1 MRERE
6 RGQPRSTLPKTNIH
20 LSVYLSRPPSCL
32 SSLPTHKLRLL
43 SHLEADA
50 ADPALH
56 ARSAVP
62 LSHLGRGLP
71 CEASSATQST
81 AAASASSS
89 ASAAL
94 ARRGSPVGAAGFSV
108 GEILSVSRGLKQKER
123 REQRLDSISHHQS
136 KWHESW
142 LARAQSGPSSLEAAV
157 ASDYYDRYAGHVC
170 TFYPG
175 EARERAGG
183 RGLVSPARRPSV
195 QEGDA

>member
-1 MRERE
+1 M
-6 RGQPRSTLPKTNIH
+6 PKTNIH
-20 LSVYLSRPPSCL
+20 LSVYLSRPPSRL
-32 SSLPTHKLRLL
+32 SSRPTHKLRLL

-136 KWHESW
+136 KWHEVPLRQQWHPIITIDMPAMCALFIRGKRES
-142 LARAQSGPSSLEAAV
+142 
-157 ASDYYDRYAGHVC
+157 
-170 TFYPG
+170 
-175 EARERAGG
+175 ERAGEAS
-183 RGLVSPARRPSV
+183 LARPGVRPSRR
-195 QEGDA
+195 EMREK

>member
-1 MRERE
+1 MSRAGEGE
-6 RGQPRSTLPKTNIH
+6 VNRGQHCQRPISIYPSI
-20 LSVYLSRPPSCL
+20 YLALPPSR
-32 SSLPTHKLRLL
+32 PTHKLRLL

-62 LSHLGRGLP
+62 LPHLGRGLP
-71 CEASSATQST
+71 CEASSASQSST
-81 AAASASSS
+81 AASASSS

-94 ARRGSPVGAAGFSV
+94 ARRGSPVRAAGFAV

-142 LARAQSGPSSLEAAV
+142 LARAQSGPSS
-157 ASDYYDRYAGHVC
+157 
-170 TFYPG
+170 P
-175 EARERAGG
+175 
-183 RGLVSPARRPSV
+183 
-195 QEGDA
+195 

>member
-1 MRERE
+1 M
-6 RGQPRSTLPKTNIH
+6 PKTNIH
-20 LSVYLSRPPSCL
+20 LSIYPSIYLVLPPAR
-32 SSLPTHKLRLL
+32 PTHKLRLL

-71 CEASSATQST
+71 CEASSDSQSA

-89 ASAAL
+89 TSAAL
-94 ARRGSPVGAAGFSV
+94 ARRRSPVGAAGFAV

-136 KWHESW
+136 KRHESW
-142 LARAQSGPSSLEAAV
+142 RARAEWPELPS
-157 ASDYYDRYAGHVC
+157 
-170 TFYPG
+170 
-175 EARERAGG
+175 
-183 RGLVSPARRPSV
+183 
-195 QEGDA
+195 